1 MTQLCEKG
9 KWYSLLLLVE
19 AGVCPL
25 CGKQYS
31 LLLLVEA
38 GVRPLY
44 GTSYSPL
51 LLVEGDV
58 RSFRWHTVSFVPIG

>member
-1 MTQLCEKG
+1 MTQVCEKR
-9 KWYSLLLLVE
+9 KRYSPLLLVE
-19 AGVCPL
+19 VGVCPL
-25 CGKQYS
+25 CGTQYS